1 MTKWNRLGS
10 IYLVKL
16 IKGSREKLSRS
27 CGFDQRFLW
36 ELSKLMISRGWRQ
49 GELPPLSPPPL
60 PPSLPPFPSFPL
72 CLPCFLSSSFFP
84 SLCSFVHYL
93 SFRLYRPFWLVTRS
107 PATGLLL
114 KSVSYVL
121 CFQRFQEWR
130 SSWVVKASPN
140 THSDFE
146 WSE

>member
-60 PPSLPPFPSFPL
+60 PPSLPFLPSLSSLLPFFLFLSFPL
-72 CLPCFLSSSFFP
+72 FICSLPFFP
-84 SLCSFVHYL
+84 SLPALLVGNTQPCN
-93 SFRLYRPFWLVTRS
+93 RPLVEIM
-107 PATGLLL
+107 
-114 KSVSYVL
+114 SYVL

-130 SSWVVKASPN
+130 SSWVIQASPN

-146 WSE
+146 